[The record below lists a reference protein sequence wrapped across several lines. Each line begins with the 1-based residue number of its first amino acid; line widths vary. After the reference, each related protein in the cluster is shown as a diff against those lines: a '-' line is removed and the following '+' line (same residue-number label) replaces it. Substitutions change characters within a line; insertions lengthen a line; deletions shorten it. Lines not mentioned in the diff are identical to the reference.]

1 MKTHHFQ
8 PVELL
13 KPFIKTFMV
22 IESGDGLQNNLLP
35 DTTMTMAFKL
45 RGTITHEAQLNTSFP
60 SSFIA
65 GIRRSTLT
73 VNYTKD
79 TLNLLVIFHEGAAS
93 AFFNTPLHEFAGT
106 PLALNN
112 LVQASTVRDV
122 EEQLCECAT
131 HAERIAIIES
141 WLISKLK
148 SYTPDRLVQHAIQ
161 KIKSAGGD
169 IRIKELVAGLPISRD
184 PFEKKFRKI
193 VGTSPKQF
201 AAIVRMR
208 NLIDN
213 YSANSTLTDIA
224 YSAGYFDQSHF
235 IRDFHSFTGK
245 TPKEYFATAPQTW

>member
-8 PVELL
+8 PAELL
-13 KPFIKTFMV
+13 KPFIKTFIV

-73 VNYTKD
+73 VNYTRD

-93 AFFNTPLHEFAGT
+93 AFFNTPLHEFAGM

-112 LVQASTVRDV
+112 LEQSSMVREV

-131 HAERIAIIES
+131 HVERIAIIES

-148 SYTPDRLVQHAIQ
+148 NYAPDRLVQHAIQ

-213 YSANSTLTDIA
+213 YSATSTLTDIA

-235 IRDFHSFTGK
+235 IKDFHSFTGK
-245 TPKEYFATAPQTW
+245 TPKEYFATAPKTW

>member
-1 MKTHHFQ
+1 MKSYHFQ

-13 KPFIKTFMV
+13 KPFIKTFMI
-22 IESGDGLQNNLLP
+22 IESGEGLQNNILP

-45 RGTITHEAQLNTSFP
+45 RGTITHDVQMNTSFP
-60 SSFIA
+60 SSFVA
-65 GIRRSTLT
+65 GIRRTTLT
-73 VNYTKD
+73 VNYTKN
-79 TLNLLVIFHEGAAS
+79 TLNLLVIFREGAAS
-93 AFFNTPLHEFAGT
+93 AFFNTPLHEFAGI

-112 LVQASTVRDV
+112 LVHASMVRDV

-131 HAERIAIIES
+131 HAERITVIER
-141 WLISKLK
+141 WLIAKLK
-148 SYTPDRLVQHAIQ
+148 NYTPDQLVQHAIQ
-161 KIKSAGGD
+161 KIKSASGD
-169 IRIKELVAGLPISRD
+169 IRIKELVADLPISRD
-184 PFEKKFRKI
+184 PFEKKFRKT

-213 YSANSTLTDIA
+213 YSANSSLTDVA

-235 IRDFHSFTGK
+235 IKDFHSFTGK

>member
-22 IESGDGLQNNLLP
+22 IESEDGLQNNLLP

-79 TLNLLVIFHEGAAS
+79 TLNLLVIFHEGAAP

-131 HAERIAIIES
+131 HTERIAIIES

-148 SYTPDRLVQHAIQ
+148 NYSPDRLVQHAIQ

-224 YSAGYFDQSHF
+224 YSAGYFDQAHF
-235 IRDFHSFTGK
+235 IKDFHSFTGK